1 METVK
6 VMMEL
11 PALPE
16 GWEYTGEC
24 RHPLKGEHYFYTSG
38 TTIQCAGHD
47 FTEQRQCIVRKVK
60 WKPADGEKFY
70 YVTAMMDVS
79 RATYCTINA
88 ADLAE
93 SAGNCFKTQEE
104 AEVVASKFKKIL
116 AGE

>member
-16 GWEYTGEC
+16 GWEYTGEF
-24 RHPLKGEHYFYTSG
+24 RLPLHGERYFCIHSSK
-38 TTIQCAGHD
+38 IELAGLYLPEH
-47 FTEQRQCIVRKVK
+47 RQYIVRKAK
-60 WKPADGEKFY
+60 WKPANGEKFY

-79 RATYCTINA
+79 RATYCPINA

-93 SAGNCFKTQEE
+93 SAGNCFKTREE

>member
-6 VMMEL
+6 VMVEM

-16 GWEYTGEC
+16 GWEYTGEF
-24 RHPLKGEHYFYTSG
+24 RLPLKGEIYFYPYG
-38 TTIQCAGHD
+38 GTIQRAGHD
-47 FTEQRQCIVRKVK
+47 FTEQRQYIVRKAK

-93 SAGNCFKTQEE
+93 SAGNCFKTREE
-104 AEVVASKFKKIL
+104 AEVAASKFKKIL